1 MTIMKM
7 QARVQAIKPSV
18 RGSLPVIGLAL
29 LALVLSGCAGSPSP
43 VPTQSVST
51 PQTAATVAPLISPNT
66 PTRPPGC
73 TVQSSQPTS
82 NPTVESL
89 LPPATEKDWRKGPD
103 DALVTILEY
112 SDFQCPG
119 CAGITPILD
128 QLQQKYPQEVRI
140 VYRHFPLSSHDKA
153 PLAAQAAEAAGLQ
166 DKFWEMHDLLFEQ
179 RDKWVNLSVDQFE
192 IWLVEKTE
200 QLGLDTEK
208 FKADLTSPDL
218 VKLARDAYERNAAIG
233 MPGTPFLL
241 IDNIPYNGP
250 LDFANLDATIALTLL
265 EQRQFSECP
274 PMVIDPTKQYF
285 AVIHTE
291 KGEITLELFAD
302 EAPLAVN
309 SFVFLA
315 QQDWFDGVTFH
326 RVLPDFVA
334 QAGDPTG
341 TGFGGPGYA
350 FDNEIDPTLTFD
362 KAGVLAMANAG
373 AGSNGSQFFI
383 TYTAVP
389 RLNGGYT
396 IFGQVS
402 SGMDVLKSLTP
413 RNPAES
419 MNLPPGDSILDIEII
434 EK

>member
-1 MTIMKM
+1 MTLKQL
-7 QARVQAIKPSV
+7 QARFLAIKPT
-18 RGSLPVIGLAL
+18 IFLAL
-29 LALVLSGCAGSPSP
+29 LAILLSACAESIPP
-43 VPTQSVST
+43 AST
-51 PQTAATVAPLISPNT
+51 SEAAAPALEEATALPLTSLST
-66 PTRPPGC
+66 PTRKPGC
-73 TVQSSQPTS
+73 TIQSALPTA
-82 NPTVESL
+82 NPTIESI

-103 DALVTILEY
+103 DAQVTILEY

-119 CAGITPILD
+119 CAGMKPVLD

-140 VYRHFPLSSHDKA
+140 VYRHFPLNSHDKA

-166 DKFWEMHDLLFEQ
+166 DKFWEMHDLLFNE
-179 RDKWVNLSVDQFE
+179 RDRWVNLSIDQFE
-192 IWLVEKTE
+192 IWLVEKAE
-200 QLGLDTEK
+200 QLRLDSEK
-208 FKADLTSPDL
+208 FKEDLNSPEL
-218 VKLARDAYERNAAIG
+218 VKIARDAYERNAAIG

-241 IDNIPYNGP
+241 IDNLPYNGP

-265 EQRQFSECP
+265 QQRQFDECP
-274 PMVIDPTKQYF
+274 PMVIDPSKQYF
-285 AVIHTE
+285 AIIHTE

-302 EAPLAVN
+302 KAPLAVN

-315 QQDWFDGVTFH
+315 QHDWFDGVTFH

-350 FDNEIDPTLTFD
+350 FDNEIDPSLTFD
-362 KAGVLAMANAG
+362 EAGVLAMANAG
-373 AGSNGSQFFI
+373 PGSNGSQFFI

-402 SGMDVLKSLTP
+402 SGMEVLKSLTA
-413 RNPAES
+413 RNPAET
-419 MNLPPGDSILDIEII
+419 MDLPPGDPILDIEII